1 LFTGKRHWEAELH
14 RIKGET
20 LQASPG
26 ADGAQAEAAFRQ
38 AIEVA
43 QRQKAL
49 SLQLRAAIALGR
61 LLAARGECAQAAD
74 CVASV
79 YSRFTEGFNTADLV
93 AARALTEGFKDTSD
107 SIGTARRAGV

>member
-1 LFTGKRHWEAELH
+1 MFTGERHWEAKLH
-14 RIKGET
+14 RVKGET
-20 LQASPG
+20 LLASPG
-26 ADGAQAEAAFRQ
+26 ADGAQAEVAFRQ

-49 SLQLRAAIALGR
+49 YLQLAAIALGR

-79 YSRFTEGFNTADLV
+79 YSRFTEGFDTADLV
-93 AARALTEGFKDTSD
+93 SAKAMLDELVDAPNTVRLSTDAR
-107 SIGTARRAGV
+107 V